1 MLRFIVNRLIFAIPT
16 VLGVSLV
23 IFFSMRLAP
32 GDPAQLYL
40 GPMATQETLAELRE
54 QLGLNRP
61 LPVQYLAWFK
71 QVAVGDWGQS
81 ITYRSDVLGLV
92 WGRLVSSAVLGA
104 ASFVIAVPI
113 GLFLGILAALYRNTV
128 VDVVA
133 MTVAIAGISLPVFWV
148 GLLLIVQFSLRLQ
161 WFPSSGMYSLY
172 GDKTFLDLLRHLVLP
187 ATSLSLVPLAVIA
200 RITRSSMLEVLGQ
213 DYVRTARAKGVSPFG
228 TVIKH
233 TLKNALIPV
242 ITVIG
247 LQIGYLIGGAVLIEN
262 IYAWPGIGQLL
273 LDSITSRDFPVVV
286 GGSLLLAVIFILANL
301 LADVAYSLV
310 DPRVRYS

>member
-1 MLRFIVNRLIFAIPT
+1 MLRFIANRLVFAIPT

-54 QLGLNRP
+54 QLGLNQP
-61 LPVQYLAWFK
+61 LPVQYVAWFK
-71 QVAVGDWGQS
+71 QVTIGDWGQS
-81 ITYRSDVLGLV
+81 ITYRSEVLGLV

-104 ASFVIAVPI
+104 ASFIIAVPI
-113 GLFLGILAALYRNTV
+113 GLFLGILAALYRNTII
-128 VDVVA
+128 DVLA

-148 GLLLIVQFSLRLQ
+148 GLLLIVQFSLHWQ

-172 GDKTFLDLLRHLVLP
+172 GEKTFWDLLRHLVLP

-200 RITRSSMLEVLGQ
+200 RITRSSMLDVLGQ

-228 TVIKH
+228 TVLKH

-273 LDSITSRDFPVVV
+273 LDSITSRDYPVVV

-301 LADVAYSLV
+301 LADVAYSFV

>member
-1 MLRFIVNRLIFAIPT
+1 MLRFIANRLVFAIPT

-54 QLGLNRP
+54 QLGLNQA
-61 LPVQYLAWFK
+61 LPVQYVAWFK
-71 QVAVGDWGQS
+71 QVAIGDWGQS

-92 WGRLVSSAVLGA
+92 WGRLVSSAILGA

-113 GLFLGILAALYRNTV
+113 GLFLGILAALYRNTII
-128 VDVVA
+128 DVLA

-148 GLLLIVQFSLRLQ
+148 GLLFIVQFSLHWQ

-172 GDKTFLDLLRHLVLP
+172 GEKTFWDLLRHLVLP

-200 RITRSSMLEVLGQ
+200 RITRSSMLDVLSQ

-228 TVIKH
+228 TVLKH

-273 LDSITSRDFPVVV
+273 LDSITSRDYPVVV

-301 LADVAYSLV
+301 LADVAYSFV